1 PYSETNQFVLYG
13 MTYGGANISHVLYSK
28 KNKTVKIFSFSSLQN
43 KPFDRPLTY
52 NGVPDNKGRIVSAM
66 DANHILDCK
75 ITKDDPI
82 TSRIK
87 ELKKQL
93 NEESNPVITFI
104 TYKE

>member
-1 PYSETNQFVLYG
+1 
-13 MTYGGANISHVLYSK
+13 MTYSKYSQGVQSVLYSK
-28 KNKTVKIFSFSSLQN
+28 KNKTVKIFAFSSLQN
-43 KPFDRPLTY
+43 IPFDRPIPFC
-52 NGVPDNKGRIVSAM
+52 GVPDNKGRIVGAM
-66 DANHILDCK
+66 DANFILDCK

-104 TYKE
+104 TFKE